1 MKKIALVM
9 ALFGSIVLSGCTTTP
24 MPLEKATTV
33 AALAYSS
40 PTDPNNSKITIIRDA
55 GMLGAAIKAHILVNN
70 TLVAELWSNE
80 KTFIFLPDGKYFFGL
95 KMGIT
100 RNYMNL
106 DVKENDD
113 IVLRISGDAF
123 DGPSLTQSK

>member
-1 MKKIALVM
+1 
-9 ALFGSIVLSGCTTTP
+9 
-24 MPLEKATTV
+24 
-33 AALAYSS
+33 
-40 PTDPNNSKITIIRDA
+40 
-55 GMLGAAIKAHILVNN
+55 MLGAAIKAHILVNN